1 MSFPSIFFNS
11 WRQCAVFYSVLHA
24 CRELTL
30 GFVRPVE
37 SILLH
42 HILIIINDT
51 SSQVAEKLH
60 RGFGAWA
67 LSNEN
72 KFCQSPIFLNDVQ
85 GALKT
90 VFFFTLSRFSEFSP
104 EFQSGRLPEYPGT
117 PGCILLSVN
126 DTSGSFNTSPEH
138 YFLGQI
144 ECHFGFLMTGTWPC
158 FLNSSSS
165 IKTLQL

>member
-1 MSFPSIFFNS
+1 MRTN
-11 WRQCAVFYSVLHA
+11 
-24 CRELTL
+24 
-30 GFVRPVE
+30 FVRVPFFLMMFKV
-37 SILLH
+37 
-42 HILIIINDT
+42 
-51 SSQVAEKLH
+51 
-60 RGFGAWA
+60 
-67 LSNEN
+67 LS
-72 KFCQSPIFLNDVQ
+72 KQS
-85 GALKT
+85 
-90 VFFFTLSRFSEFSP
+90 FFTLPRFSEFSP